1 MTASLSDQTSEICAD
16 VLRTVREQ
24 LELQGSILVEDESV
38 FSQFESQV
46 TAIMTDVIDGLDGF
60 DAPTGERAVRPTG
73 SPATTESR
81 SIGRSR
87 AGQNIHPWDSLAA
100 ANVLFDVALPV
111 VTSVYST
118 TQMGELTDPSV
129 VAQRVARELQRSIM
143 ERITP
148 ASVGYVDALLEKLS
162 AAQSE
167 ERLRVS
173 RELHDR
179 VAHGIA
185 AALQRV
191 NLSRTSQTGFPEPTM
206 ELLSAAEAILRSAL
220 EDTRRIALDLRQT
233 VGDRLLD
240 DAVRDYLNDIA
251 LSSPQTEVRSLGAPR
266 HLSSGASDE
275 VFLIV
280 REAMRNAIEHSG
292 CRSMVVI
299 FDWGSA
305 DLLISVTDDGSGF
318 SIADVGPKSM
328 GLLTMRE
335 RAEVLGADLVI
346 ESADHEGTSIA
357 LSISLD
363 SERT

>member
-1 MTASLSDQTSEICAD
+1 MTSTLSDHSSEIYSD
-16 VLRTVREQ
+16 VLRSVRMQ
-24 LELQGSILVEDESV
+24 LDLQGSVLVEDESV

-46 TAIMTDVIDGLDGF
+46 TAILTDVIHGLEGKEASISKGLED
-60 DAPTGERAVRPTG
+60 
-73 SPATTESR
+73 PADSLASTESAF
-81 SIGRSR
+81 IGRSR

-111 VTSVYST
+111 IICAYSRT
-118 TQMGELTDPSV
+118 LARDSADPSGI
-129 VAQRVARELQRSIM
+129 AQRVARELQRSIM

-191 NLSRTSQTGFPEPTM
+191 SLSQTAGADASGTEVG
-206 ELLSAAEAILRSAL
+206 LLSAAESILRSAL

-240 DAVRDYLNDIA
+240 DAVRDYLSDIA
-251 LSSPQTEVRSLGAPR
+251 LSSPRAEVRSLGVPR
-266 HLSSGASDE
+266 YLSNGASEE

-280 REAMRNAIEHSG
+280 REAIRNALEHSG
-292 CRSMVVI
+292 CHSMVVI

-305 DLLISVTDDGSGF
+305 DLVINITDDGGGF
-318 SIADVGPKSM
+318 GIADVGPKSM

-335 RAEVLGADLVI
+335 RAEVLGADFVI
-346 ESADHEGTSIA
+346 ESGNREGTTIT
-357 LSISLD
+357 LTISLD
-363 SERT
+363 SERA